1 MKNKMNPK
9 VIIAVII
16 VLIALGIFAVTMT
29 NADNASIGHSHGE
42 HGHEH

>member
-1 MKNKMNPK
+1 MKNKMPPK
-9 VIIAVII
+9 VIIPVII

-29 NADNASIGHSHGE
+29 TDNASIGHSHGE